1 MSTVRPRT
9 VSGMRPTGPLHL
21 GHYFGV
27 LKNWVELQHT
37 EEAYFFVADWHAL
50 TSDYADPSNIATN
63 VEEMVKDWVAAGLD
77 PEKCVIFRQSAVKE
91 HAELSLLLSM
101 ITPVSWLERNPTYK
115 EQQQQITNKDL
126 GNAGFLCYP
135 VLMAADI
142 LMYRPHGVPV
152 GEDQLPHMELTRE
165 IARRFNYLYGGNFF
179 PEPQAMLT
187 PAAKCP
193 GLDGR
198 KMSKSYNNGI
208 FLRDTMADIEPKVR
222 GMFTDPARLR
232 KSDPGN
238 PDVCNLFPYHVLLAS
253 PEEQAEIRTGCTGAS
268 FGCVECKKRFLKN
281 LEAFLAPPLLEQ
293 PRIVRN
299 AKNEVHIDVESEGT
313 DIYYTTDGTEPTAQ
327 SAKYEVPF
335 ILDKKGTVKAITY
348 DVQSGKS
355 GPVASRRFDLPAVDY
370 KVTSPADERTNLMF
384 DGNGYSTYYLPE
396 GKNEI
401 VVELAA
407 PHTISGFVY
416 TPNQG
421 RDSQG
426 HISNYQLSVDGK
438 VVASGEFSNIKHNPI
453 EQEIH
458 FAPVKGK
465 KLVFKATRIVD
476 NVKRVGIAE
485 FSVIT
490 ED

>member
-1 MSTVRPRT
+1 MNTVRPRT

-165 IARRFNYLYGGNFF
+165 IARRFNYLYGGSFF

-238 PDVCNLFPYHVLLAS
+238 PDACNLFPYHVLLAS
-253 PEEQAEIRTGCTGAS
+253 PEEQAEIRTGCTAAS

-281 LEAFLAPPLLEQ
+281 LEAFLAPLQERRAALAARPGAVAE
-293 PRIVRN
+293 
-299 AKNEVHIDVESEGT
+299 
-313 DIYYTTDGTEPTAQ
+313 
-327 SAKYEVPF
+327 
-335 ILDKKGTVKAITY
+335 ILDAGNERARAF
-348 DVQSGKS
+348 
-355 GPVASRRFDLPAVDY
+355 ASA
-370 KVTSPADERTNLMF
+370 T
-384 DGNGYSTYYLPE
+384 
-396 GKNEI
+396 
-401 VVELAA
+401 LAEVRA
-407 PHTISGFVY
+407 KMG
-416 TPNQG
+416 
-421 RDSQG
+421 
-426 HISNYQLSVDGK
+426 L
-438 VVASGEFSNIKHNPI
+438 
-453 EQEIH
+453 
-458 FAPVKGK
+458 
-465 KLVFKATRIVD
+465 
-476 NVKRVGIAE
+476 
-485 FSVIT
+485 
-490 ED
+490 